1 MSDRKKELAIVVG
14 CGTLGSRV
22 ANEIYDS
29 GANMIVIDRNPDA
42 FQRLGSTFGGLTI
55 TGDSCDLD
63 VLKKADIERAS
74 TLIAVTDFENNNI
87 FVGQA
92 AKVLFGVKNV
102 IVRVADKTKEAIYKD
117 LGIQSI
123 CLAELS
129 ANAVIDYYKGGS
141 GK

>member
-1 MSDRKKELAIVVG
+1 MSPRKKQLAIVVG

-29 GANMIVIDRNPDA
+29 GANVIVIDRNPDA

-63 VLKKADIERAS
+63 VLKKADIKHAS
-74 TLIAVTDFENNNI
+74 TLIAVTNFENNNI

-102 IVRVADKTKEAIYKD
+102 IVRVVDKSKEAIYED
-117 LGIQSI
+117 LGIRSI

-129 ANAVIDYYKGGS
+129 ANAVIDFYKGG
-141 GK
+141 KAQ

>member
-1 MSDRKKELAIVVG
+1 MSDRKKELAVVVG

-29 GANMIVIDRNPDA
+29 GANVIVIDRNADS

-55 TGDSCDLD
+55 VGDGCDLD
-63 VLKKADIERAS
+63 VLIKADVENAQ

-87 FVGQA
+87 FIGQA
-92 AKVLFGVKNV
+92 AKILYGVNNV
-102 IVRVADKTKEAIYKD
+102 IVRVVDKSKEAIYKD
-117 LGIQSI
+117 MGIRSI

-129 ANAVIDYYKGGS
+129 ANAVLDFYRGGNE
-141 GK
+141 